1 MKDLF
6 VLTADADMQAVFRA
20 ILVRHEVLGI
30 RQIDFTVDRH
40 TNRDSGV
47 FRTGPE
53 FLRAIPKQEYARFL
67 IAFDHDGSGCS
78 KSVSDCA
85 EIVQARLNSCSFTDR
100 SSVVIIEP
108 ELEEWLWHD
117 AAPDP
122 KERLQREFLKSH
134 MRPPRVRDYEQIAA
148 QANLTAWESS
158 VSFRNLKATL
168 QDWFPRE

>member
-47 FRTGPE
+47 FRNGPE
-53 FLRAIPKQEYARFL
+53 FLRAIPKQEYSRFL
-67 IAFDHDGSGCS
+67 IAFDYDGSGCS
-78 KSVSDCA
+78 RRA
-85 EIVQARLNSCSFTDR
+85 GHRAGIVQARLNSCSFTDR
-100 SSVVIIEP
+100 SSVGIIEP
-108 ELEEWLWHD
+108 ELEKWLFHD
-117 AAPDP
+117 AVPEP
-122 KERLQREFLKSH
+122 KERLRRVFLNSH
-134 MRPPRVRDYEQIAA
+134 KRQPRPLDFAQIAA
-148 QANLTAWESS
+148 EADLTAWEFS

-168 QDWFPRE
+168 QNWFPRE